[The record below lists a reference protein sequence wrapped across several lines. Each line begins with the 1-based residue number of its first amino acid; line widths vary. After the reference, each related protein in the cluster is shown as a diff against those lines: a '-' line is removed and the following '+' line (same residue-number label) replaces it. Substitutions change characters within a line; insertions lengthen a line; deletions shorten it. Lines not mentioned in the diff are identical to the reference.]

1 MKRNI
6 KALDIEE
13 IKRVVEDMGLEP
25 YRASQIFKWIWD
37 KGIEDFSEM
46 TDIKKS
52 VREELAENF
61 SIKGLEPVKVK
72 SSKDGARKFLFRLED
87 GNLIE
92 TVYIPDGKRDTVC
105 VSTQVGCPLKCK
117 ICYTG
122 KKGFKRN
129 LKFYEIADQVVKVK
143 KLLGK
148 GITNVVLMGMGE
160 PLLNYDESLRAI
172 KIINS
177 QIGIGARKITLS
189 TAGVIPEIY
198 RLSDFPLQ
206 IKLAVSLNATDDS
219 TRDMLMPINRRYP
232 LKELLKAVRF
242 FTQKRRKRVTFEYV
256 VIKGINDRRE
266 DIERLPE
273 LLSGIPCKIN
283 LIPFNPFPGTRFKP
297 PSKKGLSRL
306 LKSWYP
312 RLPCITIRDSKG
324 SDILAGCGQ
333 LAGDGIH

>member
-1 MKRNI
+1 MNL
-6 KALDIEE
+6 KALDIKEV
-13 IKRVVEDMGLEP
+13 KRMVEDMGLEP

-37 KGIEDFSEM
+37 KGMEDLLEM

-52 VREELAENF
+52 VREIISKKF
-61 SIKGLEPVKVK
+61 FIKSLNLVRIK
-72 SSKDGARKFLFRLED
+72 SSGDGVKKFLFQLED

-105 VSTQVGCPLKCK
+105 VSTQVGCPLRCK

-122 KKGFKRN
+122 KTGFRRN
-129 LKFYEIADQVVKVK
+129 LKFYEIADQVVKVR

-148 GITNVVLMGMGE
+148 RITNVVLMGMGE
-160 PLLNYDESLRAI
+160 PLLNYKESLKAI

-189 TAGVIPEIY
+189 TAGIVPEIY
-198 RLSDFPLQ
+198 KLSEFSLQ

-219 TRDMLMPINRRYP
+219 TRDMLMPINRKYP
-232 LKELLKAVRF
+232 LRNLLNAVKF

-266 DIERLPE
+266 DMERLPE

-283 LIPFNPFPGTRFKP
+283 LIPFNPFPGTRFRP
-297 PSKKGLSRL
+297 PSKRKIGEL
-306 LKSWYP
+306 LKFWYP
-312 RLPCITIRDSKG
+312 KLPCITIRDSKG

-333 LAGDGIH
+333 LAGNGI